1 MQYLEFPKF
10 YPTSRNLDNRLLFLQ
25 DIATPGLRGSL
36 GAIPGVVGCLGVIT
50 YQVDH
55 IDTVHLAYEVAWV
68 TYQR

>member
-50 YQVDH
+50 YQVGH
-55 IDTVHLAYEVAWV
+55 CHVYSLYEVAWV
-68 TYQR
+68 RVP